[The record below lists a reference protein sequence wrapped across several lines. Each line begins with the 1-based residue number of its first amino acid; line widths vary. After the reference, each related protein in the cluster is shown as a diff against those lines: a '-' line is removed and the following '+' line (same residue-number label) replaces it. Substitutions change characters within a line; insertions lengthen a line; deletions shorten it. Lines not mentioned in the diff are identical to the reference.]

1 MNQLDSQPD
10 TAPQAAARQAAREPF
25 LAVMRELARTYQ
37 AFTSYDEE
45 HIRQLGLTVPQ
56 FDVLA
61 TLGNTPG
68 MTMGQIAEKTL
79 STKGTLTGIVDRLEK
94 KGLVQRVVPPENRRC
109 FIIVLTPA
117 GEKLFEE
124 VFPAHIAYLK
134 ERFDRLNHE
143 QLEQIRQALKQLREI
158 F

>member
-1 MNQLDSQPD
+1 MVQVEIQQSESL
-10 TAPQAAARQAAREPF
+10 TAAQKAAKEPF
-25 LAVMRELARTYQ
+25 LAVLRELARTYQ

-56 FDVLA
+56 FDVIA

-79 STKGTLTGIVDRLEK
+79 STKGTLTGIVDRLER
-94 KGLVQRVVPPENRRC
+94 KGLVRREVPPENRRC
-109 FIIVLTPA
+109 FVIVLTPE
-117 GEKLFEE
+117 GMRVFES
-124 VFPAHIAYLK
+124 VFPLHIAYLK
-134 ERFDRLNHE
+134 ERFDRLEPH
-143 QLEQIRQALKQLREI
+143 QLKAIETSLKQLRDL